1 MGEGSNRGSIE
12 SDIPPVRMLAKVGVP
27 VRFLTKRKIRSDK
40 APAGD
45 EASLNPNAGCGVAVP
60 AGDDTIILAKDIVK
74 SFGTNI
80 AVDGLS
86 LSIKRGEV
94 YGFLGPNG
102 AGKTTTVNI
111 LTTADLP
118 DSAELYIDGVDALS
132 NRVAARSDIGI
143 VQQQNSLEKEISV
156 RENIVHH
163 GLMQNMS
170 RKQIEARM
178 EVLCE
183 RMQLTGRLDSLVRDL
198 SGGWKRRVAIVCS
211 LIHNPKILFLDEPAT
226 GLDTQSRNLLYSMVK
241 AINAEGTTIFF
252 TTHYIYE
259 AEDLC
264 HRIGIINEGKLVA
277 EGTPDELQ
285 SMVPPSALVVT
296 FEDGREEVS
305 YHENHEAAQRA
316 ALEIEGATSIAVRQS
331 NLEDVFLELTG
342 RSL

>member
-1 MGEGSNRGSIE
+1 MRF
-12 SDIPPVRMLAKVGVP
+12 LAKW
-27 VRFLTKRKIRSDK
+27 KSRSERAAVD
-40 APAGD
+40 ADSALGLHPGQ
-45 EASLNPNAGCGVAVP
+45 GCDSSP
-60 AGDDTIILAKDIVK
+60 SDDTIILAKDIVK
-74 SFGTNI
+74 SFGANI

-86 LSIKRGEV
+86 LSIKRGEI

-132 NRVAARSDIGI
+132 DRVAARSDIGI

-170 RKQIEARM
+170 RKQIEVRL

-211 LIHNPKILFLDEPAT
+211 LIHSPKILFLDEPAT

-277 EGTPDELQ
+277 EGTPAELQ

-305 YHENHEAAQRA
+305 YHESHEAAQRA
-316 ALEIEGATSIAVRQS
+316 ALEMEGATSISVRQS